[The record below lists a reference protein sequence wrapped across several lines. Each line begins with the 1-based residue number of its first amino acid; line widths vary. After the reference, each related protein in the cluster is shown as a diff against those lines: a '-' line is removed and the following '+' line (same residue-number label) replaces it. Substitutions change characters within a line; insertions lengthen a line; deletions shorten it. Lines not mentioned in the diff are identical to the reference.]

1 MKKLKMQTLD
11 GVQNNIEKIAIL
23 FPNCITEK
31 IDENGILI
39 HAIDFDKLRQEL
51 SSELV
56 EGHEERY
63 QFTWPDKKK
72 ALCLPTLLL
81 RQHYVLA
88 EKRVLILIILRTYIL
103 RGIILMCL
111 NA

>member
-63 QFTWPDKKK
+63 QFTLSRTKRKHC
-72 ALCLPTLLL
+72 CLPTLLL

-88 EKRVLILIILRTYIL
+88 EKRVLILIILRTYIIW
-103 RGIILMCL
+103 G
-111 NA
+111 